1 MMALTPLQTTASLW
15 VGVELVLAVAV
26 SVSLW
31 MSLYP
36 HRLNNKY
43 IEHATFLEELP
54 PGDFSR
60 IIPQFL

>member
-1 MMALTPLQTTASLW
+1 MHTTASLW
-15 VGVELVLAVAV
+15 VGVELVLALAV
-26 SVSLW
+26 SASLSLDVSLP
-31 MSLYP
+31 SQAKY
-36 HRLNNKY
+36 KY